1 MKRIDLIYGGQLFSV
16 GGRTPEDLTREITQ
30 AVADGGGWLTAND
43 GEGERRE
50 ALLFIGPGIP
60 IAVVP
65 IPDPPEEP
73 EADAT
78 VTSLGS

>member
-1 MKRIDLIYGGQLFSV
+1 MKRIDIIYGGQLFSV
-16 GGRTPEDLTREITQ
+16 GGRTVEGLTREITQ
-30 AVADGGGWLTAND
+30 AVADNGGWLTAND

-65 IPDPPEEP
+65 IPDPPE
-73 EADAT
+73 A
-78 VTSLGS
+78 

>member
-16 GGRTPEDLTREITQ
+16 GGRTTQDLTREISQ

-65 IPDPPEEP
+65 IPDPPEE
-73 EADAT
+73 ADAT

>member
-1 MKRIDLIYGGQLFSV
+1 MKRIDIIYGGQLFSV

-30 AVADGGGWLTAND
+30 AVADHGGWLTVND

-50 ALLFIGPGIP
+50 ALLFIGPGVP

-65 IPDPPEEP
+65 IPDPPET
-73 EADAT
+73 AA
-78 VTSLGS
+78 GGA